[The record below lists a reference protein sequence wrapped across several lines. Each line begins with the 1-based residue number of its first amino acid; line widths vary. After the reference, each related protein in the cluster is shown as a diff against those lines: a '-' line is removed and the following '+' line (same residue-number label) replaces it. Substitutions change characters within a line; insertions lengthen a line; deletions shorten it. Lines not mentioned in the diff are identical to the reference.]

1 MNFLELLRAVFALAI
16 VLGLILALAYGLKRY
31 APQLLGKIQ
40 APRGRKRLEVVETL
54 VLDPVRRL
62 VLVRLD
68 DEERLILL
76 GEGRELAEPP
86 VERKAK
92 AIVAQSLAAVA
103 AQPIAEKPPA
113 PRPAPIQPAAT
124 VAAAPEPQPKPVPVP
139 RGDASRDEL
148 PRPRMYRI
156 PERAVSAA
164 PQAKAPQAAPEEVS
178 DDLF

>member
-1 MNFLELLRAVFALAI
+1 MDFLGLLRAVFALAV

-31 APQLLGKIQ
+31 APQLMGKLQ

-54 VLDPVRRL
+54 VLDPARRL

-76 GEGRELAEPP
+76 GEGSELAEPP

-92 AIVAQSLAAVA
+92 AMVAQSLAA
-103 AQPIAEKPPA
+103 AEASIPA
-113 PRPAPIQPAAT
+113 PRPAPVQSAAVQPVQVPPAA
-124 VAAAPEPQPKPVPVP
+124 ARPKPTVMARTEAP
-139 RGDASRDEL
+139 REEL
-148 PRPRMYRI
+148 PRPRMFRSAEAT
-156 PERAVSAA
+156 PERAPPERAH
-164 PQAKAPQAAPEEVS
+164 EEVN